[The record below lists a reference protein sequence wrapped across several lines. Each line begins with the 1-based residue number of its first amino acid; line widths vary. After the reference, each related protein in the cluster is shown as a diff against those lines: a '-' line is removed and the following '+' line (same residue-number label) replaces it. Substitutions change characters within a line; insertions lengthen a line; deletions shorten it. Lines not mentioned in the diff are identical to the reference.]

1 MMNSGAA
8 TRYMLFSTG
17 GLRYA
22 VNVDYLDEISELLPE
37 YPIPQAP
44 RFLRGVVNI
53 HGKLAPVFDLSMYV
67 GTGPVKKGCN
77 LLLLKMPETSLSI
90 VVEQMERMIS
100 GDEIVSIERGSGA
113 SGATTFIL
121 SDGKAELLDTEQ
133 LVASM
138 EKSLVPSDS

>member
-1 MMNSGAA
+1 MMNSAA
-8 TRYMLFSTG
+8 TRYMLFSAG

-37 YPIPQAP
+37 YPIPQSP

-53 HGKLAPVFDLSMYV
+53 HGKLAVVFDLSMYV

-100 GDEIVSIERGSGA
+100 GDEIVSFEQGPGA
-113 SGATTFIL
+113 SATTLIL
-121 SDGKAELLDTEQ
+121 SDGKAELLDPEK
-133 LVASM
+133 LVDSM
-138 EKSLVPSDS
+138 EKSLVA

>member
-1 MMNSGAA
+1 MMNSAV

-17 GLRYA
+17 SRRYA

-37 YPIPQAP
+37 YPIPKAP

-53 HGKLAPVFDLSMYV
+53 HGKLAPVFDLSLYV
-67 GTGPVKKGCN
+67 GAGPVRKGCN

-100 GDEIVSIERGSGA
+100 GDEIISTESGR
-113 SGATTFIL
+113 SGATFFVL
-121 SDGKAELLDTEQ
+121 SDGKAELLDPEQ
-133 LVASM
+133 LVDSL
-138 EKSLVPSDS
+138 EKSFVT

>member
-1 MMNSGAA
+1 MMNNPA

-22 VNVDYLDEISELLPE
+22 VNVDYLDEISALLPE
-37 YPIPQAP
+37 YPIPRSP

-53 HGKLAPVFDLSMYV
+53 HGKLAAVFDLSMYV

-90 VVEQMERMIS
+90 IVEQMERMIS
-100 GDEIVSIERGSGA
+100 TDEIVSVESEGP
-113 SGATTFIL
+113 GATFLVL
-121 SDGKAELLDTEQ
+121 SDGKAELLDPEL
-133 LVASM
+133 LVDSM
-138 EKSLVPSDS
+138 EKSFAA

>member
-1 MMNSGAA
+1 MMNNPA

-22 VNVDYLDEISELLPE
+22 VNVDYLDEISALLPE
-37 YPIPQAP
+37 YPIPRSP

-53 HGKLAPVFDLSMYV
+53 HGKLAAVFDLSMYV

-90 VVEQMERMIS
+90 IVEQMERMIS
-100 GDEIVSIERGSGA
+100 TDEIVSVESEGSGA
-113 SGATTFIL
+113 TFFVL
-121 SDGKAELLDTEQ
+121 SDGKAELLDPEL
-133 LVASM
+133 LVDSM
-138 EKSLVPSDS
+138 EKSFAA

>member
-1 MMNSGAA
+1 MMNSAA

-22 VNVDYLDEISELLPE
+22 VNVDYLDEISELLQE
-37 YPIPQAP
+37 YPIPQTP

-53 HGKLAPVFDLSMYV
+53 HGKLAAVFDLSLYV

-77 LLLLKMPETSLSI
+77 LLLLKMPETSLAI
-90 VVEQMERMIS
+90 IVEQMERMIS
-100 GDEIVSIERGSGA
+100 GDEIVSIEQGSGS

-121 SDGKAELLDTEQ
+121 PDGKAELLDAEQ
-133 LVASM
+133 LVDSM
-138 EKSLVPSDS
+138 EKSLGVCRT